1 MATKRK
7 KCSNYYYGKELQDET
22 LAGNTLDW
30 YDFEARMYDPLI
42 GRFHTTDPMAAKY
55 YSITPYGYCVN
66 NPLRFTDPSGYLV
79 TMPFEY
85 YGLETFNYGYWGR
98 HSFKGS
104 SFNTEA
110 TEGMQRPKDDWI
122 YNMETKEYVWDD
134 NISSPE
140 NTPDGFEY
148 VGGSKNDVYKHF
160 RKNYPY
166 TFVFR
171 SPKFGANR
179 TPWPGEINQADNLT
193 SFEMW
198 LDEPARTAG
207 EATEKVVLNIAY
219 SAVNSPYVLF
229 TGRTIGGSVATVTE
243 KEDAFADF
251 APGLLSFGMTKSG
264 QIIKTSASG
273 LEGYNQF
280 VKGAKKAGIQM
291 GGPNWQKQAS
301 RYYKINKVNQ
311 QSVEDYKTIRNAINY
326 GNTYRKEFLK

>member
-1 MATKRK
+1 
-7 KCSNYYYGKELQDET
+7 
-22 LAGNTLDW
+22 
-30 YDFEARMYDPLI
+30 
-42 GRFHTTDPMAAKY
+42 
-55 YSITPYGYCVN
+55 
-66 NPLRFTDPSGYLV
+66 
-79 TMPFEY
+79 
-85 YGLETFNYGYWGR
+85 
-98 HSFKGS
+98 
-104 SFNTEA
+104 
-110 TEGMQRPKDDWI
+110 
-122 YNMETKEYVWDD
+122 
-134 NISSPE
+134 
-140 NTPDGFEY
+140 
-148 VGGSKNDVYKHF
+148 
-160 RKNYPY
+160 
-166 TFVFR
+166 
-171 SPKFGANR
+171 
-179 TPWPGEINQADNLT
+179 
-193 SFEMW
+193 MW

-301 RYYKINKVNQ
+301 RYYKINKINQ